1 MLKIVEY
8 DKKYLEQIS
17 NIIIQ
22 DLLTVNSKD
31 YGMERVK
38 KMAEDF
44 TVEKLQTV

>member
-8 DKKYLEQIS
+8 DEKYLEQIS

-31 YGMERVK
+31 YGMERV
-38 KMAEDF
+38 
-44 TVEKLQTV
+44 